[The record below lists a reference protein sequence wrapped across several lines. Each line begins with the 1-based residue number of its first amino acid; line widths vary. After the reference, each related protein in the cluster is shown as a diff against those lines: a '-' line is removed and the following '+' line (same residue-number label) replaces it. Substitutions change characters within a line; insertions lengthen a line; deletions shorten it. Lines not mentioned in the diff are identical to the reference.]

1 MLNYLIAML
10 ALSLIINLIGF
21 MVAYMFRTD
30 KLTDASYAL
39 SFVALIALSLI
50 LNQDFSAPK
59 VILSS
64 MVGLWA
70 FRLGG
75 FLLVRIHHWGR
86 DKRFDEMRGNFFKFL
101 RFWVI
106 QGVTVWA
113 VSICS
118 LTFLYMPTLN
128 FGILSLVGF
137 LMFVAGFVIEAV
149 ADVQKFHFI
158 VNPVN
163 KGSFIH
169 SGLWSTNRH
178 PNYLGEVLVWLGIY
192 VYCSSAFTDAS
203 SAITALVSPLFI
215 FVMIRFVSG
224 VPILEK
230 QADAKWGSDLA
241 YKRYKKHSGLM
252 LFKLK

>member
-10 ALSLIINLIGF
+10 ALSLVINLVGF

-39 SFVALIALSLI
+39 SFVALITLSLI

-59 VILSS
+59 IILSL

-75 FLLVRIHHWGR
+75 FLLVRIHHWGG
-86 DKRFDEMRGNFFKFL
+86 DKRFDKMRSNFFKFL

-106 QGVTVWA
+106 QGVTVWV

-118 LTFLYMPTLN
+118 LIFLYMPTVDLEP
-128 FGILSLVGF
+128 LSLVGF
-137 LMFVAGFVIEAV
+137 LMFMAGLLIEAT

-158 VNPVN
+158 INPKN
-163 KGSFIH
+163 KDKFIH
-169 SGLWSTNRH
+169 SGLWSNNRH
-178 PNYLGEVLVWLGIY
+178 PNYFGEVLVWVGIY
-192 VYCSSAFTDAS
+192 VYCSSALTSAS
-203 SAITALVSPLFI
+203 SALLSLISPLFI
-215 FVMIRFVSG
+215 FLMIRFVSG

-230 QADAKWGSDLA
+230 QADAKWGSSSS
-241 YKRYKKHSGLM
+241 YKKYKKQSGLM
-252 LFKLK
+252 LFKLN